1 MSGRLD
7 FYESPNGVIVSMIV
21 PNTVLLEDGYY
32 ISYNDRDIAVYGS
45 DTTALVK
52 TGADGM
58 GIKFLI
64 LNGNHYDKYKE
75 IIDNGG
81 SYENCLD
88 YFLDNSSMINKMSD

>member
-1 MSGRLD
+1 MSGRL
-7 FYESPNGVIVSMIV
+7 ESYKSPSGIIVPMIV
-21 PNTVLLEDGYY
+21 PNNVLLEDGYY
-32 ISYNDRDIAVYGS
+32 ISYNDRDDNIYGS

-52 TGADGM
+52 TGADGV
-58 GIKFLI
+58 GIQFFI

-88 YFLDNSSMINKMSD
+88 YFLDNSSMINILSD